1 MQDKQAAIAAAVKS
15 FEAGNHELSLE
26 QFMGASKAWPE
37 DASIQ
42 TQIAVVCKTLNRLE
56 QALQACE
63 QASRI
68 DSKLASPH
76 FTKGNLLKQK
86 GEMQLAVNSYLKCI
100 ELDPNHVDA
109 HLNLGI
115 LLREV
120 SKLKESKNFLIK
132 AVQLRADYALAH
144 CNLALTLQRT
154 GESELALKHFE
165 TAIQINPRYVE
176 ALAAKASCHADLGEH
191 EAAIELASQA
201 ISLKPDYVEAINN
214 LGTYQQLLGKLK
226 EAKVSFERALEL
238 RPNHPNARYNLALVH
253 LLNGE
258 LRKGFRDYEVR
269 YNPKRIV
276 RDRPLLPTL
285 LAPRWIGE
293 PLANKTI
300 LVWHEQGAGDGIQTA
315 RFAQQLKALGATVW
329 LATLPSLLNLL
340 KTVPWFDK
348 VVGRADAS
356 DLHGFDFWVMSFSL
370 PHLLDIELDTMPAPV
385 PYLSTDKVKEE
396 KFRAL
401 IERDSKD
408 KQPVIGLVWA
418 GNPEHSNDKYRSIT
432 LQALS
437 PLADL
442 EGVRWVSFQKGHSQD
457 EAAPNG
463 MKMLRLHSHLDDYTD
478 TAAAL
483 KQVDLLV
490 SVDTSLVHLAGAL
503 NVPTVML
510 LPANPDWRWLAAGD
524 KSPWYPRLEI
534 ARQTKLADWAPV
546 VLEVKERIKRALGRP
561 HSIIATEKPLQANQ
575 PKLPEAELI
584 KPQQAISQPQ
594 PTAQSA
600 ASTPAASAPADPVQV
615 EVAAKIMRAK
625 ENTRLGNYAEATEIL
640 GHVLKEF
647 KDQPDAL
654 YEMGRINFARE
665 EYGHASQYF
674 ERALKALQKLDPK
687 QRANFEGGWA
697 RDLGVAYQRGGNDKA
712 AVQVFVRSQQ
722 IRPDVSIGKFLNK
735 YWNQTE
741 GTHLKQAIALQK
753 SGKDK
758 EAEKIYRQILT
769 RDANNGEALHFLG
782 CILLNKTD
790 FKEAEVLLRR
800 AITLNPASAVYH
812 RNLAALHIR
821 TKRPEEAL
829 RLWRHALTLDT
840 IEEGGINDIANAMV
854 EHGAYQDAVAAYK
867 KALEKN
873 PNSARTLSNLG
884 RAYTLVKSD
893 DDAKEYLIK
902 AMGLDDKL
910 LDPPLILSRIA
921 VDQGDY
927 EDGRKYLALAK
938 KIAPRHPYV
947 VWSEA
952 FIGLGIYYDSE
963 AQSKEQMSDF
973 LQRMKTLEKYLSK
986 ASMTEIENGVGY
998 RQPYEIA
1005 YFDQNNKEWLAAY
1018 GRAICSGMKRWQ
1030 KEHKIPTPKT
1040 RVINGPIRVGIVM
1053 GFFFNHSV
1061 WNALVKGWMMASPK
1075 QDIEFH
1081 AFYTRPIVDK
1091 ETERAKGYATT
1102 FHPAPKSLK
1111 DWAQTIADTQCD
1123 VLIYPEIGMEP
1134 VTLKLAA
1141 MRLAPVQVGSWG
1153 HAEGTGLPTIDYY
1166 LTGDLIEPAN
1176 AQDNYSEKI
1185 VRLPNLGCYVEPWAV
1200 TPEEINPEQY
1210 GLDPARP
1217 WLVCPGSPYK
1227 YRPEH
1232 DQLWLSVAKRLPNA
1246 QLLFFLHT
1254 RRQGTSNRI
1263 RGRLER
1269 LFAQEGLSLNN
1280 HAVFLPWLN
1289 ANRFFG
1295 ILKRSTVFLDTIG
1308 FSGFN
1313 TAQQGIECGLPIVT
1327 IEGKYMRGMLGSALL
1342 RRIGATDT
1350 IVESQEDYIECASR
1364 LVEDSQFAESVRAKM
1379 ASGIQAIYRDQS
1391 AMDGFVKFIKS
1402 VTNYKEESPKK
1413 KNFQKIASDEADK
1426 NKQKESLDT
1435 SEKGKVTIAI
1445 PAYNLQFFEQAL
1457 VSAQQQDYENIE
1469 ILVSDDSPDN
1479 RIQNIALKRSKEDD
1493 RIRYVKNEKN
1503 LGFFGN
1509 FTQCFK
1515 LATGQYIKY
1524 LNDDDL
1530 LLPGCISEMVKGF
1543 ELNEKIELVFSKRK
1557 RIDEAGR
1564 TLNYAGPEIKSES
1577 NIRVNG
1583 KELGDLILQKSIN
1596 LIGEPTTVLFKKES
1610 IQIENA
1616 NIFSWQGKEFH
1627 CYADVSLWL
1636 RLLSRGDAFYI
1647 ANTLSAYRIHK
1658 GQEQRKP
1665 EVSVKC
1671 IAERFY
1677 VLEPAQKIGYLVTKE
1692 KLRESLKSYENILN
1706 KYERIEDKLLLEIKK
1721 KVREMLNE

>member
-1 MQDKQAAIAAAVKS
+1 MQDKQAAIAAAVKN
-15 FEAGNHELSLE
+15 FEVGNHALCLR
-26 QFMGASKAWPE
+26 QFMEATKAWPD
-37 DASIQ
+37 DANLQ
-42 TQIAVVCKTLNRLE
+42 AQIAVVHKAMNQLDLAIE
-56 QALQACE
+56 AC
-63 QASRI
+63 AKSSLL
-68 DSKLASPH
+68 DPKLAAPY
-76 FTKGNLLKQK
+76 FTKANVLKQK
-86 GEMQLAVNSYLKCI
+86 GELQAAVNSYLKCI
-100 ELDPNHVDA
+100 ELDANHVDA
-109 HLNLGI
+109 NLNLGI
-115 LLREV
+115 LLRDV
-120 SKLKESKNFLIK
+120 SKLTESKNFLLR
-132 AVQLRADYALAH
+132 AVQLRPSYALAH
-144 CNLALTLQRT
+144 CNIALTLQRL
-154 GESELALKHFE
+154 GETSVAMNHFE
-165 TAIQINPRYVE
+165 RAIQINPRYVE
-176 ALAAKASCHADLGEH
+176 ALAAKASCHADLGQYEQ
-191 EAAIELASQA
+191 AISLASQA
-201 ISLKPDYVEAINN
+201 ASLKPDYVEAINN
-214 LGTYQQLLGKLK
+214 LGTYQQHLGKLE
-226 EAKVSFERALEL
+226 EAKLSFERALDL
-238 RPNHPNARYNLALVH
+238 KPNHPNARYNLALIH

-276 RDRPLLPTL
+276 RDRPLLPPL

-293 PLANKTI
+293 TLANKTI

-315 RFAQQLKALGATVW
+315 RFAQQLKTMGATVW
-329 LATLPSLLNLL
+329 LATLPSLVSLL
-340 KTVPWFDK
+340 QTVPWVDR
-348 VVGRADAS
+348 VLSRDETQG
-356 DLHGFDFWVMSFSL
+356 LTGFDYWVMAFSL
-370 PHLLDIELDTMPAPV
+370 PHLLDIEIDTIPAGI
-385 PYLSTDKVKEE
+385 PYLSVEPAKEE
-396 KFRAL
+396 KFKNL
-401 IERDSKD
+401 IQIGSETNQKKST
-408 KQPVIGLVWA
+408 IGLVWA
-418 GNPEHSNDKYRSIT
+418 GNPEHSNDKYRSIK

-437 PLADL
+437 ALFEI
-442 EGVRWVSFQKGHSQD
+442 EGVRWVSFQKGQSEN

-463 MKMLRLHSHLDDYTD
+463 HEIIRLHTHLTDYTD

-483 KQVDLLV
+483 KQVDLLI

-503 NVPTVML
+503 GVPTIML
-510 LPANPDWRWLAAGD
+510 LPANPDWRWLAHGD
-524 KSPWYPRLEI
+524 KSPWYPHLEI
-534 ARQTKLADWAPV
+534 ARQSVLSDWAPV
-546 VLEVKERIKRALGRP
+546 LLDAKERVKRALGRP
-561 HSIIATEKPLQANQ
+561 HSVKASEPQQKDANSHVQ
-575 PKLPEAELI
+575 DAELI
-584 KPQQAISQPQ
+584 RTKQISAEPQ

-600 ASTPAASAPADPVQV
+600 ATTPADPAQL
-615 EVAAKIMRAK
+615 EVASKILRAK
-625 ENTRLGNYAEATEIL
+625 ESTKTANYDEAEQL
-640 GHVLKEF
+640 LSQVLKQF
-647 KDQPDAL
+647 ADQPDAL
-654 YEMGRINFARE
+654 YEMGRLNFARE
-665 EYGHASQYF
+665 DFTQASHYF
-674 ERALKALQKLDPK
+674 ERALKSLQKLDPK

-697 RDLGVAYQRGGNDKA
+697 RDLGVAYQRGGNEKA
-712 AVQVFVRSQQ
+712 AVQVFVKSQQ
-722 IRPDVSIGKFLNK
+722 IRPDVSIGKFLNT
-735 YWNQTE
+735 YWNKTE
-741 GTHLKQAIALQK
+741 GVPLKQAIALQK

-758 EAEKIYRQILT
+758 DAEKIYRQILT

-782 CILLNKTD
+782 CILLNKTN
-790 FKEAEVLLRR
+790 FKEAEELLRK
-800 AITLNPASAVYH
+800 AIKLNPASAVYH

-854 EHGAYQDAVAAYK
+854 EHGAYQDAVAAYR

-927 EDGRKYLALAK
+927 EDGRKYLELAK

-963 AQSKEQMSDF
+963 EQSKEQMSDF
-973 LQRMKTLEKYLSK
+973 VPRMRTLEKYLSK
-986 ASMTEIENGVGY
+986 ASMVEIENGVGY

-1018 GRAICSGMKRWQ
+1018 GKAICLGMKRWQ
-1030 KEHKIPTPKT
+1030 KEHKIPMPKA
-1040 RVINGPIRVGIVM
+1040 RVVEGPIKVGIVM

-1091 ETERAKGYATT
+1091 ETERAKGYATA

-1111 DWAQTIADTQCD
+1111 DWAQTISDAKCD

-1153 HAEGTGLPTIDYY
+1153 HAEGTGLPTIDYF

-1232 DQLWLSVAKRLPNA
+1232 DQLWLNVAKRLPNA

-1269 LFAQEGLSLNN
+1269 LYATEGMDLNK

-1327 IEGKYMRGMLGSALL
+1327 IEGKYMRGMLASALL

-1350 IVESQEDYIECASR
+1350 IVENQEQYIECASR
-1364 LVEDSQFAESVRAKM
+1364 LVEDPQFAESVRAKM

-1391 AMDGFVKFIKS
+1391 AMDGFVDFIKS
-1402 VTNYKEESPKK
+1402 VTNYKKGGSTKTLVSK
-1413 KNFQKIASDEADK
+1413 SKAKDK
-1426 NKQKESLDT
+1426 VNEQVKLVPQGEV
-1435 SEKGKVTIAI
+1435 KGRVTVAI

-1457 VSAQQQDYENIE
+1457 ASAQQQDYANLE

-1479 RIQNIALKRSKEDD
+1479 RIQDITLKRCETDT
-1493 RIRYVKNEKN
+1493 RIRYIKNEKN

-1515 LATGQYIKY
+1515 LASGEYIKY

-1530 LLPGCISEMVKGF
+1530 LMPGCVSAMVKGF
-1543 ELNEKIELVFSKRK
+1543 EIDEKIKLVFSKRN
-1557 RIDEAGR
+1557 RIDESGKV
-1564 TLNYAGPEIKSES
+1564 LNYAGPEIKSDK
-1577 NIRVNG
+1577 NTRIKG
-1583 KELGDLILQKSIN
+1583 FELGDLILQKSLN
-1596 LIGEPTTVLFKKES
+1596 LIGEPTTAMFRKRDLTLES
-1610 IQIENA
+1610 DNV
-1616 NIFSWQGKEFH
+1616 FSWQGRQYH
-1627 CYADVSLWL
+1627 CFADVSLWL
-1636 RLLSRGDAFYI
+1636 RLLSKGDAYFI
-1647 ANTLSAYRIHK
+1647 VDILTSYRMHK

-1665 EVSVKC
+1665 EVSMKC
-1671 IAERFY
+1671 ITERYFI
-1677 VLEPAQKIGYLVTKE
+1677 LEPGKSCGFLGSKE
-1692 KLRESLKSYENILN
+1692 KADEAIKSY
-1706 KYERIEDKLLLEIKK
+1706 KSLLEKFVDI
-1721 KVREMLNE
+1721 RNPQLDQIRNYLNEQT